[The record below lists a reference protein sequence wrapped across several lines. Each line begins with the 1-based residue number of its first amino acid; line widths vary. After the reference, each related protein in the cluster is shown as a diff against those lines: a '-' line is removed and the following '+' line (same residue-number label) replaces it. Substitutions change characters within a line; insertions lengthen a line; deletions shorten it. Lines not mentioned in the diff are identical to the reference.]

1 MMKERSVS
9 ATREATGPLTWRQ
22 HECWINLNCCN
33 TNLDVTFV
41 SETSQ
46 VPRLTGEFPLHTITY
61 FKLSRRREYRCW
73 NKNNFKLSLKEFQ
86 RIWVFS
92 LVTLIDELK
101 GKYSIGELKAIKVHN
116 DNESSLYS
124 ISELYSHEM
133 SFSLWYQK
141 YVTLGGKASTW
152 QLK

>member
-1 MMKERSVS
+1 MFVNAPASDDCQDNHDSQKDNEARPDDDEGEVS
-9 ATREATGPLTWRQ
+9 LRHQGGHWSAHLGATRM
-22 HECWINLNCCN
+22 LNQSKLCN

-86 RIWVFS
+86 RI
-92 LVTLIDELK
+92 
-101 GKYSIGELKAIKVHN
+101 
-116 DNESSLYS
+116 
-124 ISELYSHEM
+124 
-133 SFSLWYQK
+133 
-141 YVTLGGKASTW
+141 
-152 QLK
+152 

>member
-1 MMKERSVS
+1 MIVRTIMTVRKTTKHAPMMIKERSVS
-9 ATREATGPLTWRQ
+9 ATREATGPLTWGNTNVCLLAQ
-22 HECWINLNCCN
+22 SELLN

-86 RIWVFS
+86 RI
-92 LVTLIDELK
+92 
-101 GKYSIGELKAIKVHN
+101 
-116 DNESSLYS
+116 
-124 ISELYSHEM
+124 
-133 SFSLWYQK
+133 
-141 YVTLGGKASTW
+141 
-152 QLK
+152 